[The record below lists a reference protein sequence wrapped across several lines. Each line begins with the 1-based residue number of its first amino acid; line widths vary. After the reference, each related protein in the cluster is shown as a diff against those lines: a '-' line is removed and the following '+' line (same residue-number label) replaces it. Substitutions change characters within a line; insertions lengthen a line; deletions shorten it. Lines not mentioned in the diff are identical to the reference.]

1 MKHLLIVLA
10 VAALPGCVKSHS
22 DPLDPGQI
30 RDPQTGKVYSN
41 TVLLT
46 TEDGCVVSD
55 LYIRN
60 EGTTKMIRCPNGEA
74 GASWRS
80 GKATAMSLSIPI
92 AETPEQR
99 AAREAEWKR
108 QQRAAALAKLTDDE
122 RALLGV
128 SK

>member
-10 VAALPGCVKSHS
+10 VAALSGCVKSHS

-60 EGTTKMIRCPNGEA
+60 EGTTKMIRCPNGEV
-74 GASWRS
+74 GASWRV
-80 GKATAMSLSIPI
+80 GKASAMSLS
-92 AETPEQR
+92 
-99 AAREAEWKR
+99 
-108 QQRAAALAKLTDDE
+108 
-122 RALLGV
+122 
-128 SK
+128 

>member
-60 EGTTKMIRCPNGEA
+60 EGTTKMIRCPNGA
-74 GASWRS
+74 VGASWRS
-80 GKATAMSLSIPI
+80 GKATAMSLSVPI

-99 AAREAEWKR
+99 AARESEWKR
-108 QQRAAALAKLTDDE
+108 QQRDAALAKLTDAE
-122 RALLGV
+122 RTLLGI